1 MAMSLRAVK
10 VNEENLRMVFKLRQF
25 HSNAQFCQTRQVC
38 EHELCQNSKES
49 QEDKTEMNL
58 RHKL

>member
-10 VNEENLRMVFKLRQF
+10 AKEENLRMVFKLRQF
-25 HSNAQFCQTRQVC
+25 HSNAQICQTRQVC
-38 EHELCQNSKES
+38 EHDSYVKIPES
-49 QEDKTEMNL
+49 RDKTEMNL